1 MLLWGCL
8 PSSVLTVAELLM
20 AKETSDHDLFTCHDL
35 HHAKVNV
42 TGEEWLPFP

>member
-8 PSSVLTVAELLM
+8 PSSVLTMAEHLIIG
-20 AKETSDHDLFTCHDL
+20 HDL

-42 TGEEWLPFP
+42 TGKEWLPIPMDNS